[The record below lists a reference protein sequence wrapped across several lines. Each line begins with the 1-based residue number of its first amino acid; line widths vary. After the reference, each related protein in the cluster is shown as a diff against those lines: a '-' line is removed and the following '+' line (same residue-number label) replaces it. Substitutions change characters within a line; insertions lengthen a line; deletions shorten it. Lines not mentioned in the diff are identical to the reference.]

1 MFLVVNYRAQMILC
15 CMNCPAIFKKLFLKI
30 VLRIL
35 CLWIL
40 FRKISARASE
50 ELWTFAVCSVYFNS
64 VGMGVFFLFL
74 VRNSCVSIKSLCCLK
89 MSLLPCGYFFS
100 HILLFYVLQH
110 CRLALLLLLSPLHVS
125 VGVRIPLLLFFNSLL
140 LFLNFIL

>member
-1 MFLVVNYRAQMILC
+1 MFLVVNYRAQMNLC

-100 HILLFYVLQH
+100 HICVIDMGTSIL
-110 CRLALLLLLSPLHVS
+110 RPSALS
-125 VGVRIPLLLFFNSLL
+125 VGSSSLTVT
-140 LFLNFIL
+140 FACACRGQDSFAFIF